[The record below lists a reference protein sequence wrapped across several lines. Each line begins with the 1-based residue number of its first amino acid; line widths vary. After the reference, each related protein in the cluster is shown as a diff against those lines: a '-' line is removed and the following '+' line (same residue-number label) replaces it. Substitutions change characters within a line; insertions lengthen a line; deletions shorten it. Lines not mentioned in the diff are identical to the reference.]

1 MIFVT
6 AILLR
11 KKRWQI
17 HAEVA
22 NKLLRYTPFMALRK
36 AGMAECT
43 MCIADPRCRPCTA
56 HVPPAPGIQLA

>member
-6 AILLR
+6 ALLLR

-36 AGMAECT
+36 AGMAEYT
-43 MCIADPRCRPCTA
+43 MCIADPRCRPFTA
-56 HVPPAPGIQLA
+56 HVPPAPGIKLA

>member
-6 AILLR
+6 ALLLR
-11 KKRWQI
+11 KKRWQV
-17 HAEVA
+17 HAKVA

-43 MCIADPRCRPCTA
+43 MCIADPRYRPCTA
-56 HVPPAPGIQLA
+56 HVPPAPGIPLA

>member
-6 AILLR
+6 ALLLR

-36 AGMAECT
+36 GGMAECT
-43 MCIADPRCRPCTA
+43 MCIANPRCRPCTA
-56 HVPPAPGIQLA
+56 HVPPAPGIKLA